1 MIPRSIHLTV
11 LLAVGL
17 SIAAPGCGGEGDG
30 LRAHDGPV
38 LFGLNCV
45 GCHTTDASD
54 ISATTAS
61 AIETA
66 LDTVPQMAAL
76 QGTLSK
82 KDIAGLA
89 AFLDSG
95 GHSGGW
101 RGEDAH
107 GAYVEAH
114 GVEVCQE
121 CHGSVAPLTGA
132 GAAPSCFACHGKKW

>member
-1 MIPRSIHLTV
+1 MPGSTHWAA

-17 SIAAPGCGGEGDG
+17 SISVARCGDG
-30 LRAHDGPV
+30 GDGSRGHDGPV

-45 GCHTTDASD
+45 GCHATDASD
-54 ISATTAS
+54 ISVTTAA
-61 AIETA
+61 AIQTA
-66 LDTVPQMAAL
+66 LETVPQMNAL

-82 KDIAGLA
+82 EDILGLA

-95 GHSGGW
+95 AHSGGW
-101 RGEDAH
+101 RGEEAH
-107 GAYVEAH
+107 GAYAESH

-121 CHGSVAPLTGA
+121 CHGSVALTGA

>member
-1 MIPRSIHLTV
+1 MPRSTRSTV

-17 SIAAPGCGGEGDG
+17 SIAVAGCGEGG
-30 LRAHDGPV
+30 GGSSSHDGPV

-54 ISATTAS
+54 ISATTTA
-61 AIETA
+61 AIQTA
-66 LDTVPQMAAL
+66 LETVPQMAAL

-82 KDIAGLA
+82 EDIAGLA
-89 AFLDSG
+89 AFLDRG
-95 GHSGGW
+95 GHPGAW

-107 GAYVEAH
+107 GGYVESH

-121 CHGSVAPLTGA
+121 CHGSVALTGA
-132 GAAPSCFACHGKKW
+132 GAAPSCFTCHGKKW